1 MSIAE
6 PLSLCHLVGWA
17 VPATRSP
24 VNQESQPQCFC
35 LKVLQLKKKKKRRQN
50 IILRP
55 EQRRNKGKEGL
66 LAEKRWRMMLLKGL
80 YSRGW

>member
-35 LKVLQLKKKKKRRQN
+35 LKVLQLKKNSKKNPKPKQTSKTQN
-50 IILRP
+50 PQKLWNHL
-55 EQRRNKGKEGL
+55 QG
-66 LAEKRWRMMLLKGL
+66 
-80 YSRGW
+80 SC